1 MLPEY
6 SPSPPAP
13 AYSLEPSADEQQ
25 LELAPRQVR
34 NGSSLSSTFIKRF
47 GKVTLVLHDQEDDVR
62 IPSYERNSIVRGSLC
77 FDDPT
82 NITDVIVKVR
92 FIYYVQVAYD
102 RLSRLSPV
110 SVIYRSVVRLR
121 RR

>member
-13 AYSLEPSADEQQ
+13 AYSLEPSEDEQR
-25 LELAPRQVR
+25 LELAPRHGR
-34 NGSSLSSTFIKRF
+34 NGSLSSTFIKRL
-47 GKVTLVLHDQEDDVR
+47 GKATLVLHDQQDDVR
-62 IPSYERNSIVRGSLC
+62 IPSYERNGIVRGSLC

-92 FIYYVQVAYD
+92 FI
-102 RLSRLSPV
+102 
-110 SVIYRSVVRLR
+110 
-121 RR
+121 